1 MAVLGTFRQPVKLKW
16 LVKLR
21 TLAKFL
27 ECSMHFVTS
36 GSTSS
41 TAWFVPLQNLA
52 SHVISYYIPKMW
64 NDFGRNSE
72 VITINLL
79 ISQFSFLRRRTTRR
93 RTRKDNWL
101 LWFVTAH
108 KDIVFNSSW
117 QSPICSV
124 LFLFLILLAV
134 LHLISFF
141 MTDK

>member
-1 MAVLGTFRQPVKLKW
+1 MVVLGTFRQPVKLKW

-21 TLAKFL
+21 TLTKFL

-41 TAWFVPLQNLA
+41 TAWLILYHYKTLLLMPLA
-52 SHVISYYIPKMW
+52 ITIPKMC

-101 LWFVTAH
+101 LWFATAH

-117 QSPICSV
+117 QSPY
-124 LFLFLILLAV
+124 LFGSLSLSDSSCCASS
-134 LHLISFF
+134 H
-141 MTDK
+141 